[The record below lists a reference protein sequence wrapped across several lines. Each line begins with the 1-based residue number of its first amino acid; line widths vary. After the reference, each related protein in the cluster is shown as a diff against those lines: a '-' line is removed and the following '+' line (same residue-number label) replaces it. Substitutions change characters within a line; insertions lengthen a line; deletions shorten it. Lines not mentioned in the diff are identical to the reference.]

1 MKKKYINVIKEKTE
15 KINNYKSMNQELIKN
30 NEIMLKALELS
41 KKEIQK
47 LVE

>member
-1 MKKKYINVIKEKTE
+1 MNEKTE
-15 KINNYKSMNQELIKN
+15 KIKNSKSMNQELIKN

>member
-1 MKKKYINVIKEKTE
+1 MKNINVIKEKTE

-30 NEIMLKALELS
+30 NEIMLKALEIS